1 MSACTTVVPHP
12 RPAPLRCPVCGRA
25 TRGSGPVCF
34 CCRTVAGQLG
44 LPLVPVVALSEYRVG
59 DRAHQR
65 LRAYKDAPVAELRDH
80 SRTELVADLASR
92 CIDPAGGPTVA
103 LGAWVVVTTVPS
115 SNRPGGA
122 PAERLVD
129 AVPALAQRHLR
140 LLVRG
145 RGTGGHLRA
154 GRDVFALAPGVDRA
168 GLVDL
173 PLLVFDDTTTTGAAV
188 QSAAAALRLAG
199 ARVVG
204 ALVMGRALAPAP
216 LVDTRVGST
225 C

>member
-1 MSACTTVVPHP
+1 
-12 RPAPLRCPVCGRA
+12 
-25 TRGSGPVCF
+25 VCF

-44 LPLVPVVALSEYRVG
+44 LPLVPVVALTEYRVG
-59 DRAHQR
+59 DPAHRR
-65 LRAYKDAPVAELRDH
+65 LRAYKDAPVAELRER
-80 SRTELVADLASR
+80 SRSELVRELAAR
-92 CIDPAGGPTVA
+92 WTDPVDGPTVR
-103 LGAWVVVTTVPS
+103 LGPWSVVTAVPS

-122 PAERLVD
+122 PAEGLVD
-129 AVPALAQRHLR
+129 GVPALAQRHLR

-145 RGTGGHLRA
+145 RATGGHLRA
-154 GRDVFALAPGVDRA
+154 GRDVFDLAPGVDRA

-173 PLLVFDDTTTTGAAV
+173 PVLVFDDTTTTGAAV

-204 ALVMGRALAPAP
+204 ALVMGRALAPA
-216 LVDTRVGST
+216 TRSDDRAGST